1 NNNGVDGSNGSDS
14 AYFGGAIGAQNGTLT
29 VVDCVFNNNRLWG
42 GSGNIQPRGGA
53 IGANGAT
60 VTVLRSAFNRN
71 CTQTTHSRWGGGGAL
86 GFDSGTVMID
96 RCRFTTNYAR
106 TSGGDSWHGGTKTG
120 PYGGTFHFNG
130 TVATVTD
137 CSVVGSWLSN
147 GMDGGMYYD
156 VGGTLFTTGT
166 AGDVTVKRTSF
177 LDCGNTGYVN
187 CNKYSHGVICIRGGR
202 LNLQNVLVGASFTG
216 LQLACCGGTL
226 EALNCTFTG
235 GRGLAVNRSQQAF
248 LLTDGTAS
256 LRNCIFWDNAGGSIH
271 VEGSA
276 TPTVTYTDLQ
286 TDIGTEDIQYL
297 SADNHVF
304 SADPL
309 FEDAAA
315 LDYRLGKGSPCINA
329 GNPAG
334 ITRAETDLD
343 GAKRISGA
351 SIDLGAYERQ
361 QNGLIMVLR

>member
-1 NNNGVDGSNGSDS
+1 
-14 AYFGGAIGAQNGTLT
+14 
-29 VVDCVFNNNRLWG
+29 
-42 GSGNIQPRGGA
+42 
-53 IGANGAT
+53 
-60 VTVLRSAFNRN
+60 
-71 CTQTTHSRWGGGGAL
+71 
-86 GFDSGTVMID
+86 
-96 RCRFTTNYAR
+96 
-106 TSGGDSWHGGTKTG
+106 
-120 PYGGTFHFNG
+120 
-130 TVATVTD
+130 
-137 CSVVGSWLSN
+137 
-147 GMDGGMYYD
+147 MYYD
-156 VGGTLFTTGT
+156 VGGTLFVSGT

-177 LDCGNTGYVN
+177 LDCGDTGYVN

-202 LNLQNVLVGASFTG
+202 LSLQSVLVGASFTG

-248 LLTDGTAS
+248 LQTDGTAS